1 MNKMAGMKD
10 LILFVK
16 YPYTAGII
24 ATIWLGSA
32 IMYLIHQDLPIIN
45 VVIVNLIAS
54 SILAVLGFR
63 GKKEI

>member
-1 MNKMAGMKD
+1 MAGMKD

-32 IMYLIHQDLPIIN
+32 IMYLIHQDLPIIQ

-54 SILAVLGFR
+54 SILAFLGFR

>member
-1 MNKMAGMKD
+1 MAGMKD

-16 YPYTAGII
+16 YPYAAGII

-32 IMYLIHQDLPIIN
+32 IMYLIHQDLPIID

-54 SILAVLGFR
+54 SLLAILGFR

>member
-1 MNKMAGMKD
+1 MSGMKD

-54 SILAVLGFR
+54 SILAILGFR

>member
-1 MNKMAGMKD
+1 MSGMKD

>member
-1 MNKMAGMKD
+1 MSGMKD

-24 ATIWLGSA
+24 ATIWLGST

-54 SILAVLGFR
+54 SILAILGVR

>member
-1 MNKMAGMKD
+1 MAGMKD

-54 SILAVLGFR
+54 SVLAILGFR

>member
-1 MNKMAGMKD
+1 MKD

-54 SILAVLGFR
+54 SILAILGFR

>member
-1 MNKMAGMKD
+1 MAGMKD

-54 SILAVLGFR
+54 SILAILGFR

>member
-1 MNKMAGMKD
+1 MSGMKD

-54 SILAVLGFR
+54 SVLAMIGFR

>member
-1 MNKMAGMKD
+1 MAGMKD

-32 IMYLIHQDLPIIN
+32 IMYLIHQDRS
-45 VVIVNLIAS
+45 VSWENLK
-54 SILAVLGFR
+54 L
-63 GKKEI
+63 KT